1 MSFLS
6 KLAGLVKRRGCKNIT
21 RKYGSEFEVIAPE
34 LEFGGINVK
43 AGTYANHIKEFVKAS
58 DLAVN
63 LDNTQ
68 LLLCEELMQM
78 KDEEDK
84 ELRDELK
91 RIRLQIIL
99 GISSLQTMLDTQRAA
114 NLDLDKELKKW
125 IKNLGEVYDYA
136 ISLIGPKRKKGIG
149 KGKTAMKLARI
160 MKYQGIDE
168 RQMQEAINEM

>member
-6 KLAGLVKRRGCKNIT
+6 KLGGLVNRRGCKNIA
-21 RKYGSEFEVIAPE
+21 RKYGSEFDITAPE
-34 LEFGGINVK
+34 LEFTGIKVK
-43 AGTYANHIKEFVKAS
+43 AGTYSNYIKEFVKAS

-78 KDEEDK
+78 KDDEDK
-84 ELRDELK
+84 ELKDELK

-99 GISSLQTMLDTQRAA
+99 GISNLQTMLDTQKAA

-125 IKNLGEVYDYA
+125 IKNLGELYDYA